1 MAGMKNYAA
10 MAQGMPQQEAQG
22 ISVEE
27 QQLAA
32 EMALTPEEM
41 EAINL
46 PTGSEAET
54 VKERILT
61 MMERFGLM
69 EGLSG
74 TQKIELMQQVDTLV
88 QDIITGNIAEIEKNP
103 VNQMLIGA
111 TEQLQG
117 QYNPELEAQLEQEL
131 AAMEGEEDAA

>member
-1 MAGMKNYAA
+1 MKNYAA

-22 ISVEE
+22 MSAEE
-27 QQLAA
+27 QQLAS

-41 EAINL
+41 EAVNL

-61 MMERFGLM
+61 MLERFGLM
-69 EGLSG
+69 ENLSG
-74 TQKIELMQQVDTLV
+74 TQKIELMQQVDALV
-88 QDIITGNIAEIEKNP
+88 EDIVTGNIAEIEKNP

-117 QYNPELEAQLEQEL
+117 QYNPELQAQLEQEI
-131 AAMEGEEDAA
+131 AMEGEEDAA

>member
-1 MAGMKNYAA
+1 MAEMKNYAA
-10 MAQGMPQQEAQG
+10 MAQGMPQQEVQG
-22 ISVEE
+22 ISAEE
-27 QQLAA
+27 QQMAA
-32 EMALTPEEM
+32 ETALTPEEM

-74 TQKIELMQQVDTLV
+74 TQKIELMQQVDALV
-88 QDIITGNIAEIEKNP
+88 EDIVTGNIAEIEKNP

-131 AAMEGEEDAA
+131 AMEGEEDAA

>member
-22 ISVEE
+22 MSAEE
-27 QQLAA
+27 QQLAS

-41 EAINL
+41 EAVNL

-61 MMERFGLM
+61 MLERFGLM
-69 EGLSG
+69 ENLSG
-74 TQKIELMQQVDTLV
+74 TQKIELMQQVDALV
-88 QDIITGNIAEIEKNP
+88 EDIVTGNIAEIEKNP

-117 QYNPELEAQLEQEL
+117 QYNPELQAQLEQEI
-131 AAMEGEEDAA
+131 AMEGEEDAA